1 VLVGA
6 IEFSVVTTSVPGD
19 FLVVDREALPES
31 ELQGIN
37 FGGAGVCLIFVDME
51 PGDGPRLHRHP
62 YEEVFLVLGGRS
74 LFVIGSETVEAK
86 AGQIV
91 IVRPRVAHKFTN
103 VGTGRLQQIDIHVSP
118 EFVTEW
124 LE

>member
-1 VLVGA
+1 M
-6 IEFSVVTTSVPGD
+6 TTSSPRN

-37 FGGAGVCLIFVDME
+37 YGGAGVCLIFVDME
-51 PGDGPRLHRHP
+51 PGDGPRLHRHA
-62 YEEVFLVLGGRS
+62 YEEVFIVLEGRS
-74 LFVIGSETVEAK
+74 LFVVGSETVEAK

-103 VGTGRLQQIDIHVSP
+103 AGPGRLRQIDIHVSP

>member
-1 VLVGA
+1 VKA
-6 IEFSVVTTSVPGD
+6 APSD

-31 ELQGIN
+31 ELEGLWY
-37 FGGAGVCLIFVDME
+37 GGAGVCLIFVDVE
-51 PGDGPRLHRHP
+51 PGEGPRLHRHP
-62 YEEVFLVLGGRS
+62 YEEVFIVLEGRPR
-74 LFVIGSETVEAK
+74 FVVDSETVEAT

-91 IVRPRVAHKFTN
+91 IVRARVAHKFAN
-103 VGTGRLQQIDIHVSP
+103 AGPGRLRQIDIHVSP

>member
-1 VLVGA
+1 VKA
-6 IEFSVVTTSVPGD
+6 APSD

-31 ELQGIN
+31 ELEGLRY
-37 FGGAGVCLIFVDME
+37 GGAGVCLIFVDVE
-51 PGDGPRLHRHP
+51 PGEGPRLHRHP
-62 YEEVFLVLGGRS
+62 YEEVFIVLEGRPR
-74 LFVIGSETVEAK
+74 FVVGSETVEAT

-91 IVRPRVAHKFTN
+91 IVRTRVAHKFTN
-103 VGTGRLQQIDIHVSP
+103 AGPGRLRQIDIHVSP

>member
-1 VLVGA
+1 MKA
-6 IEFSVVTTSVPGD
+6 APSD
-19 FLVVDREALPES
+19 FLVVDCEALPES
-31 ELQGIN
+31 ELEGLRY
-37 FGGAGVCLIFVDME
+37 GGAGVCLIFVDVE
-51 PGDGPRLHRHP
+51 PGEGPRLHRHP
-62 YEEVFLVLGGRS
+62 YEEVFIVLEGRPR
-74 LFVIGSETVEAK
+74 FVVGSETVEAT

-103 VGTGRLQQIDIHVSP
+103 AGPGRLRQIDIHVSP